1 MSTPPPPPPPPPPP
15 RLSKSRFVA
24 GWQCEKLLW
33 WTVHEPDAVELQPD
47 KVLQDLF
54 DQGRIVGELARAAFP
69 GGVLIDLP
77 HNAYAERIAATQ
89 VALDSGAPAIFEA
102 SFEAGGVFVAVD
114 VLLRGEDGWTLI
126 EVKSS
131 NKLKEEH
138 IPDVAVQAWVLRQ
151 CGLLLTRVEVLHLNP
166 EYRHP
171 GPGPLLVR
179 EDVTAAVEAYLP
191 EVPPLVEHLRSVL
204 GGPLPEKAVGLH
216 CYEPRECPFHDRCW
230 SPDPLHIRHLYN
242 VGPKRTAAYLEA
254 GIHSMHDLDPGE
266 KLSFTQKRQL
276 KAIRESR
283 MVVEPTLGD
292 ELVRLEHPLG
302 FLDFETV
309 ARAIP
314 PWDELAPWGPAVAQ
328 FSYHEE
334 QRGGSTDHVGWL
346 AEGPL
351 DPRRELAARMLE
363 ATARA
368 RTVVTYSS
376 YEKGRIRDLQKLL
389 PDLAPALEELI
400 EKFVDLLQIVRNT
413 VYHPEFGGK
422 FGLKHVITPLVPEVS
437 YSDLVIVDGRV
448 ASVEIAR
455 LLFVAH
461 RIPAAER
468 ERVRN
473 DLLEYCKRDTWATVR
488 LVGRLREL
496 VLP

>member
-1 MSTPPPPPPPPPPP
+1 M
-15 RLSKSRFVA
+15 
-24 GWQCEKLLW
+24 
-33 WTVHEPDAVELQPD
+33 
-47 KVLQDLF
+47 
-54 DQGRIVGELARAAFP
+54 
-69 GGVLIDLP
+69 
-77 HNAYAERIAATQ
+77 
-89 VALDSGAPAIFEA
+89 
-102 SFEAGGVFVAVD
+102 FVAVD
-114 VLLRGEDGWTLI
+114 VLLRTEAGWTLI

-138 IPDVAVQAWVLRQ
+138 IPDAAVQAWVLRQ
-151 CGLLLTRVEVLHLNP
+151 CGLAITRVELMHLNP

-171 GPGPLLVR
+171 GPGRLVVR
-179 EDVTAAVEAYLP
+179 EDVTAEVEAYQP
-191 EVPPLVEHLRSVL
+191 EVAPLVEHLRRVL
-204 GGPLPEKAVGLH
+204 AGPLPEKPLGLH
-216 CYEPRECPFHDRCW
+216 CYEPRDCPFHDRCW
-230 SPDPLHIRHLYN
+230 PKDPWHIRHLYN
-242 VGPKRTAAYLEA
+242 VGPKRTAAYLGL
-254 GIHSMHDLDPGE
+254 GIHSMRDLDPGE

-276 KAIRESR
+276 KAIREKR
-283 MVVEPTLGD
+283 MVVEPTLPG
-292 ELVRLEHPLG
+292 ELGKLEHPLG

-309 ARAIP
+309 ARAVP
-314 PWDELAPWGPAVAQ
+314 PWDQLAPWGAAVAQ

-351 DPRRELAARMLE
+351 DPRRELAERMLE
-363 ATARA
+363 TTARA

-413 VYHPEFGGK
+413 VYHPEFGGS
-422 FGLKHVITPLVPEVS
+422 FSLKDVITPLVPEVS

-461 RIPAAER
+461 RIPVAER
-468 ERVRN
+468 ERVRG
-473 DLLEYCKRDTWATVR
+473 DLLEYCQRDTWATVR

-496 VLP
+496 ASS

>member
-1 MSTPPPPPPPPPPP
+1 MSTPPAP
-15 RLSKSRFVA
+15 RLSKSRFVF

-33 WTVHEPDAVELQPD
+33 WTVHEPDAAELQPD

-54 DQGRIVGELARAAFP
+54 DQGRIVGELARTEFP

-77 HNAYAERIAATQ
+77 HHAYEERIAATRAA
-89 VALDSGAPAIFEA
+89 VDSGAPAIFEA

-114 VLLRGEDGWTLI
+114 VLLRGTGGWTLI

-131 NKLKEEH
+131 TKLKEEH
-138 IPDVAVQAWVLRQ
+138 VPDAAVQAWVLRR
-151 CGLLLTRVEVLHLNP
+151 CGLDITRIEVMHLNP
-166 EYRHP
+166 DYRHP
-171 GPGPLLVR
+171 GPDPLLVR
-179 EDVTAAVEAYLP
+179 EDLTAEVDAYLP
-191 EVPPLVEHLRSVL
+191 EVPPLVERLRNVL
-204 GGPLPEKAVGLH
+204 AGPLPEKPVGLH
-216 CYEPRECPFHDRCW
+216 CYEPRDCPFHDRCW
-230 SPDPLHIRHLYN
+230 PPDPLHIRHLYL
-242 VGPKRTAAYLEA
+242 VGPKRTAAYLAA
-254 GIHSMHDLDPGE
+254 GIHSMRDLDSGE
-266 KLSFTQKRQL
+266 KLNFTQKRQL
-276 KAIRESR
+276 KAIRENR
-283 MVVEPTLGD
+283 IIVEPTLPD
-292 ELVRLEHPLG
+292 ELARLEHPLG

-309 ARAIP
+309 ARAVP
-314 PWDELAPWGPAVAQ
+314 PWNQLAPWGAAVAQ

-346 AEGPL
+346 AEGPV
-351 DPRRELAARMLE
+351 DPRRELAERMLE

-400 EKFVDLLQIVRNT
+400 GKFVDLLQIVRNT
-413 VYHPEFGGK
+413 VYHPEFRGS
-422 FGLKHVITPLVPEVS
+422 FSLKDVITPLVPEVS

-455 LLFVAH
+455 LLFVAN

-468 ERVRN
+468 ERVRT
-473 DLLEYCKRDTWATVR
+473 DLLQYCERDTWATVR

-496 VLP
+496 ALT